1 MCFLQLCSE
10 FNIHLLYYV
19 LNFALPEYIKLLLF
33 ELSFPLDGDTFDPL
47 EFDLALLTKL
57 FYFFGLDSGLL
68 YSFLD
73 QLPVSLELFHAP
85 FEQHGAALGFL
96 NSSLYRMF
104 GIQCWQH

>member
-1 MCFLQLCSE
+1 MCFLQLGSE
-10 FNIHLLYYV
+10 FNIHFLHYV
-19 LNFALPEYIKLLLF
+19 LNLALFEYIKLLLF
-33 ELSFPLDGDTFDPL
+33 ELSLPFDADTFDPP
-47 EFDLALLTKL
+47 EFDIPLHTKL
-57 FYFFGLDSGLL
+57 FYFLGLDSGLL

-73 QLPVSLELFHAP
+73 QLPVSLELFHTS